1 MKREKLKFSKQ
12 KKKKK
17 VIDITADEKKE
28 MREWTSSNSVVVR
41 Q

>member
-12 KKKKK
+12 KKKK

-28 MREWTSSNSVVVR
+28 MREWTSSNSAVVR